1 MIKTTT
7 VSLLVVTALFS
18 SCQEA
23 TIEKKIASYMIPF
36 EKVDQASFEAI
47 AHRIGDSEIVI
58 LGESGHGDG
67 KTYEV
72 KAELVQYLMKEK
84 GFNTLFRRGGIH

>member
-1 MIKTTT
+1 MIKVIT
-7 VSLLVVTALFS
+7 VLLFAVATLFS
-18 SCQEA
+18 NAQEA
-23 TIEKKIASYMIPF
+23 TVEKQIASYMIPF

-47 AHRIGDSEIVI
+47 AQRIGDSEIVI

-72 KAELVQYLMKEK
+72 KAELVQ
-84 GFNTLFRRGGIH
+84 